1 MTTDTDGLRAQD
13 VIVRFGGLT
22 ALEALASMPRPVGSQ
37 DS

>member
-22 ALEALASMPRPVGSQ
+22 ALEA
-37 DS
+37 